1 MKKFLLFLF
10 VLLSTEVVLAQTP
23 TTFLVTTAEGVPLY
37 FRVTDV
43 VNKKVEMVDKP
54 GALSPS
60 PSIIHYDKV
69 IIPETVSHNGE
80 TYTVDKL
87 GWSSL
92 QYVETDSLLFQIIV
106 NLVFNLL
113 EQLS

>member
-69 IIPETVSHNGE
+69 IIPETVSHN
-80 TYTVDKL
+80 VDKL